1 MVHKSEP
8 PAHSTVWS
16 SGIVGDEPMMPT
28 PPFRRRPALAA
39 LLAAGLALSGGCA
52 RRDAAPAGGRYA
64 DVVRVLTPFIEHE
77 RSQKGIPAISIALVD
92 DQDVVWASGF
102 GWADSSAGVHADART
117 VYRVGSVSKLFTDLA
132 VMRLVQEGKLDL
144 DAPVRRYLPDFR
156 PRNPFDGEI
165 TLRRL
170 TSHLSGLTREP
181 PVGHYFDDTA
191 PSLAATVGSLDS
203 TTLVYAPG
211 THTKYSN
218 AGIAV
223 LGYVLEKTQGQSFY
237 TYLKQTLLDPMGLES
252 SAFQPLPALK
262 ARLAKGYMWSYDGLS
277 FEAPTFQLGMGPAGS
292 MYTTVEDL
300 GRFESIL
307 FNGGRTPDGR
317 AIVQPA
323 TLETMWTPQEVAGEK
338 TGYGIGF
345 HVSDLD
351 GHRMVGHGGAIYG
364 FATTLSALP
373 DEKLGVVVV
382 ATLDGVNAVTD
393 RIANAALRLML
404 AERAGQR
411 LTASDTTHALP
422 DSVALRL
429 AGRWADSSGAGFDLS
444 EYERRLYAMPIG
456 GGERFEVRATAD
468 GGLMGDGRLAYG
480 PTLESL
486 PDGRLRVG
494 TATFSRV
501 VDRKPEPPPPAMRDL
516 IGEYG
521 WDYDKL
527 YILER
532 DGRLTALIEWFFEY
546 PLERQSDSVFTFPA
560 RGLYDGQRIVFHR
573 DGRGRVTGA
582 TVATVLFKR
591 RPLPG
596 DDDAVSFRITPVR
609 PVEKLREAAL
619 AATPPAEQGDFLK
632 PDLVELRSLAGGI
645 HYDIRYAT
653 DNNFMGAP
661 FYTSAHAFMQ
671 RPAAAAVARVSAALH
686 KRGYGLLIH
695 DAYRPWYVTK
705 MFWDGTPVDK
715 HRFVADPSQGSRHN
729 RGAAVDLTL
738 YDLDS
743 GKAARMTGGYDE
755 MSERSYPLYPGGTSL
770 QRWQRDLLRHAME
783 AQGFNVYEFEWW
795 HFDYRTWRSYPIL
808 NLRFEQ
814 LASSMAATGH

>member
-1 MVHKSEP
+1 MRLLPLSY
-8 PAHSTVWS
+8 
-16 SGIVGDEPMMPT
+16 
-28 PPFRRRPALAA
+28 RRVALSALLGAALAP
-39 LLAAGLALSGGCA
+39 LAGCTP
-52 RRDAAPAGGRYA
+52 RTAAPAGGAYA
-64 DVVRVLTPFIEHE
+64 DVVQALTPFIEHE

-92 DQDVVWASGF
+92 DQKVVWATGF
-102 GWADSSAGVHADART
+102 GWADSTAGVRADART

-132 VMRLVQEGKLDL
+132 VMRLVQAGKLDL
-144 DAPVRRYLPDFR
+144 DAPVSRYLPDFH
-156 PRNPFDGEI
+156 PTNPFGGQI

-181 PVGHYFDDTA
+181 PVGHYFDDSA

-203 TTLVYAPG
+203 TTLIYAPG

-237 TYLKQTLLDPMGLES
+237 PYLKQTLLEPMGLAS
-252 SAFQPLPALK
+252 SAFQPLPDLQ

-307 FNGGRTPDGR
+307 FNGGRTPDGK
-317 AIVQPA
+317 AIVDSA
-323 TLETMWTPQEVAGEK
+323 TLAAMWTPQEAGGAK

-345 HVSDLD
+345 HITDLN

-373 DEKLGVVVV
+373 DDKLGVVVV

-393 RIANAALRLML
+393 RIAHAALRLML
-404 AERAGQR
+404 AQRDGQP
-411 LTASDTTHALP
+411 LVSPDTTHALP

-429 AGRWADSSGAGFDLS
+429 AGRWVDTSGAGLDLS
-444 EYERRLYAMPIG
+444 EFEGHLYAMPIQ
-456 GGERFEVRATAD
+456 GGERIEVRATAA
-468 GGLMGDGRLAYG
+468 GGLVGDGRLAYG
-480 PTLESL
+480 PTLEPL
-486 PDGRLRVG
+486 PDGHLRVG
-494 TATFSRV
+494 NATLTRV
-501 VDRKPEPPPPAMRDL
+501 ADHKPAPPPPAFRPL

-521 WDYDKL
+521 WDYDRL
-527 YILER
+527 YILEQ
-532 DGRLTALIEWFFEY
+532 DGKLTALIEWFFRY
-546 PLERQSDSVFTFPA
+546 PLEQESDSVFTFPGW
-560 RGLYDGQRIVFHR
+560 GLYDGQRIVFHR

-582 TVATVLFKR
+582 TVATVLFQR

-596 DDDAVSFRITPVR
+596 DDNAVSFRIKPVR
-609 PVEKLREAAL
+609 PVAELRKEAL
-619 AATPPAEQGDFLK
+619 AATPPAEQGNFLQ
-632 PDLVELRSLAGGI
+632 PDLVELRSLDRRI
-645 HYDIRYAT
+645 HYEIRYAT

-661 FYTSAHAFMQ
+661 FYTSAHAFME
-671 RPAAAAVARVSAALH
+671 RPAAQAVARVDAALQS
-686 KRGYGLLIH
+686 RGYGLLIH

-715 HRFVADPSQGSRHN
+715 HIFVADPSQGSRHN

-738 YDLDS
+738 YDLQT
-743 GKAARMTGGYDE
+743 GVAARMTGGYDE

-795 HFDYRTWRSYPIL
+795 HFDYRTWRRYPIL
-808 NLRFEQ
+808 NLRFEE
-814 LASSMAATGH
+814 LARAGGND